1 MLVLYGIL
9 WYYTVNDIQKEK
21 NMKSEYK
28 KITFRLKIDLV
39 ERLKQLSKDTGASQ
53 TFLVSKAIEK
63 MLDELK
69 AENEK

>member
-1 MLVLYGIL
+1 MAFYGIIRQMT
-9 WYYTVNDIQKEK
+9 YKRK
-21 NMKSEYK
+21 NMENEYK

-39 ERLKQLSKDTGASQ
+39 ERLKQLSKDTGVSQ
-53 TFLVSKAIEK
+53 TFLVSKAIQK

>member
-1 MLVLYGIL
+1 ME
-9 WYYTVNDIQKEK
+9 N
-21 NMKSEYK
+21 EYK

-39 ERLKQLSKDTGASQ
+39 ERLKQLSKDTGVSQ
-53 TFLVSKAIEK
+53 TFLVSKAIQK